1 MTHQPTNENKTLNQ
15 QIKSTHT
22 QIHTFTTKPN
32 QPTNHPTP
40 SPTNQQTNKQANIAF
55 INQQAS

>member
-1 MTHQPTNENKTLNQ
+1 MKQTMNQ

-32 QPTNHPTP
+32 QPTIHPTP
-40 SPTNQQTNKQANIAF
+40 SPTNQQTNKQTNIAF
-55 INQQAS
+55 INQQTS